1 MRPIRHL
8 FLNDARRLSRSPLL
22 LAALVIYPLVI
33 ALLVG
38 LVVRY
43 AGERPRVGLVD
54 HAGLPQAIVL
64 GERSFDLK
72 RLFEEAAEVEL
83 VAMSEG
89 EAARELETGRVL
101 AVLTVPRDFTV
112 KLRRLSESPRL
123 VLRTSEGALGSRV
136 AEKISALVYA
146 VNLRLQQA
154 YIEANLGY
162 VDLLRRGGTGTIGKE
177 RLTVL
182 GLERAR
188 EELEA
193 LARSPEPKVAERA
206 RELAAFIRQVE
217 GAVEQVGDFLRA
229 TANPIQLELESRAGR
244 TWALSAQV
252 QAYALAL
259 SLAFVALLL
268 GAGMI
273 TAEREERTLG
283 RLVRG
288 LVSLR
293 ALVAEKVILVA
304 AVAAGVAA
312 LLVCGFGGVVEATGV
327 RGGQPWERLPLLLA
341 GLALAAA
348 CFGAIG
354 VLAGALARNPGAAML
369 VALLIG
375 LPLVLAGIVPAGAS
389 TVTDWL
395 RAVVPFAS
403 AVELASAAL
412 YDENPWPEVAE
423 ESVRLLL
430 LALGFGALARA
441 VTPRLLS

>member
-1 MRPIRHL
+1 
-8 FLNDARRLSRSPLL
+8 
-22 LAALVIYPLVI
+22 
-33 ALLVG
+33 
-38 LVVRY
+38 
-43 AGERPRVGLVD
+43 
-54 HAGLPQAIVL
+54 
-64 GERSFDLK
+64 SFDLR

-83 VAMSEG
+83 VAMDEA
-89 EAARELETGRVL
+89 EAARRLETGRVL
-101 AVLTVPRDFTV
+101 AVLTVPGDFTS
-112 KLRRLSESPRL
+112 KLRRLRESPRL
-123 VLRTSEGALGSRV
+123 VLRTAEGALGSRV
-136 AEKISALVYA
+136 AEKMRALVYGI
-146 VNLRLQQA
+146 NLRLQQA

-162 VDLLRRGGTGTIGKE
+162 VELLRRGGTGTIGRE

-188 EELEA
+188 AELDR
-193 LARSPEPKVAERA
+193 LSRSPDPDAAARA

-217 GAVEQVGDFLRA
+217 GAVAQVGDFLRA
-229 TANPIQLELESRAGR
+229 TANPIALEHESRAGR

-268 GAGMI
+268 GAAAI
-273 TAEREERTLG
+273 TVEREERTFG

-293 ALVAEKVILVA
+293 ALVVEKVLLVATVAA
-304 AVAAGVAA
+304 AVAVV
-312 LLVCGFGGVVEATGV
+312 LVCGFGLVVELTGV
-327 RGGQPWERLPLLLA
+327 RGGQPWERLPLLVA

-354 VLAGALARNPGAAML
+354 VLAGGLARNPGAAML

-389 TVTDWL
+389 IATDAL

-412 YDENPWPEVAE
+412 YDVDPWPRVAAE
-423 ESVRLLL
+423 AGRLLL

-441 VTPRLLS
+441 AVPRLLG